1 MEKAIGLK
9 EMELEELLEVVEI
22 AAVAMAW
29 LMTALL
35 SAAFCCGICRS
46 DAI

>member
-1 MEKAIGLK
+1 MEKVIGLEEK
-9 EMELEELLEVVEI
+9 VLEELEVVEI

-29 LMTALL
+29 LMAALH